1 MNEIP
6 TAIPWFF
13 QFQIPQNSVTVS
25 ASENSI
31 GFQIDAQASALAYL
45 WETTPVLGTEA
56 LPIYANNEFKL
67 PGAPWMIELN

>member
-1 MNEIP
+1 MSAYQSLDCIS
-6 TAIPWFF
+6 ALDKFLRR
-13 QFQIPQNSVTVS
+13 QDS

-31 GFQIDAQASALAYL
+31 GFQVDAKASALAYL

-56 LPIYANNEFKL
+56 LPIYANDEFKL